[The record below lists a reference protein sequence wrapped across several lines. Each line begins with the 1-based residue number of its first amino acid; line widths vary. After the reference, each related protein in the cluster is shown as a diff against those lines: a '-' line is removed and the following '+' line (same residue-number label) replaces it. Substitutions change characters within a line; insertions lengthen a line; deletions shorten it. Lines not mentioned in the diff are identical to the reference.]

1 MNAMTDDRGRIDLLN
16 ATLARNWWAI
26 ALRGVFGILF
36 GLVALTLPG
45 ATMLSLVLIFAAY
58 MLADGVFAIIAAFR
72 AAAFHHRW
80 GPLGVAGIADILAG
94 VIALAWPDIT
104 ILVFVFLVAAWA
116 LVTGA
121 LILAAAFRLHWDHGR
136 FWLALGGVVSLLYG
150 LLLVAAPFLGAL
162 VLTWWIGAYALLF
175 GTSLLLVSLR
185 LRARH
190 HDRHGHSQMA

>member
-1 MNAMTDDRGRIDLLN
+1 MNAITADRRHIDLLN

-45 ATMLSLVLIFAAY
+45 ATMLSLALIFAAY
-58 MLADGVFAIIAAFR
+58 MLADGIFAIIAAVR
-72 AAAFHHRW
+72 AAAGHRGW
-80 GPLGVAGIADILAG
+80 GLLGLEGVADILAG
-94 VIALAWPDIT
+94 LIALAWPDIT

-136 FWLALGGVVSLLYG
+136 VWLALGGAVSLLYG
-150 LLLVAAPFLGAL
+150 LLLVAAPFIGAL
-162 VLTWWIGAYALLF
+162 VLTWWIGAYALVF

-190 HDRHGHSQMA
+190 HDRHGHPQMA